1 MTWVETPADAEA
13 MDHILASHALNPEAL
28 QSMVNGNP
36 RRPGTSLP
44 LRCPI
49 AAFCFAPLSSASSL
63 PAW

>member
-49 AAFCFAPLSSASSL
+49 AGFCFAP
-63 PAW
+63 